1 MPTAGTTTRS
11 GIGFDVHPLVEERPL
26 VLGGVTI
33 PYERGLAG
41 HSDGDGL
48 IHAVIDALLGA
59 AALGDIGTHFPPG
72 DDRYK
77 GIASGE
83 LLTETLKLLRSNHW
97 RVTFVD
103 ATILAERPILKP
115 YMPDIRNSLAA
126 ALRLDADS
134 VNVKATTT
142 DGLGF
147 IGRGEGIGTLAI
159 ATIEQIA

>member
-1 MPTAGTTTRS
+1 MTVRS
-11 GIGFDVHPLVEERPL
+11 GIGFDVHPLVQGRAL
-26 VLGGVTI
+26 VLGGITI
-33 PYERGLAG
+33 PFEKGLAG

-48 IHAVIDALLGA
+48 IHAVIDAILGA

-77 GIASGE
+77 GVASGK
-83 LLTETLKLLRSNHW
+83 LLHATLELLRSNRW

-115 YMPDIRNSLAA
+115 HMGRIRESIAA
-126 ALRLDADS
+126 TLQLREDCVS
-134 VNVKATTT
+134 VKATTT

-159 ATIEQIA
+159 ATIERIT

>member
-1 MPTAGTTTRS
+1 MTVRS
-11 GIGFDVHPLVEERPL
+11 GIGFDVHPLVQGRAL
-26 VLGGVTI
+26 VLGGITI
-33 PYERGLAG
+33 PFEKGLAG

-48 IHAVIDALLGA
+48 IHAVIDAILGA

-77 GIASGE
+77 GVAGGK
-83 LLTETLKLLRSNHW
+83 LLHITLELLRSNRW

-103 ATILAERPILKP
+103 ATIIAERPTLKP
-115 YMPDIRNSLAA
+115 HMSSIRESLAA
-126 ALRLDADS
+126 ILQLTEDCVS
-134 VNVKATTT
+134 VKATTT

-159 ATIEQIA
+159 ATIERIT

>member
-1 MPTAGTTTRS
+1 M
-11 GIGFDVHPLVEERPL
+11 
-26 VLGGVTI
+26 LGGIEI

-41 HSDGDGL
+41 HSDGDAL

-72 DDRYK
+72 DDRFK
-77 GIASGE
+77 GIASAE
-83 LLTETLKLLRSNHW
+83 LLTDTLQLLLLNRW

-103 ATILAERPILKP
+103 ATILAERPILRP
-115 YMPDIRNSLAA
+115 NMGNIRQSLAA
-126 ALRLDADS
+126 ALQLNPNS

-147 IGRGEGIGTLAI
+147 VGRGEGIGTLAI
-159 ATIEQIA
+159 ATIERIT

>member
-1 MPTAGTTTRS
+1 MTTRS
-11 GIGFDVHPLVEERPL
+11 GIGFDVHPLVAGHAL

-59 AALGDIGTHFPPG
+59 AALGDIGTHFPPC

-83 LLTETLKLLRSNHW
+83 LLSDTLGLLGRNRW

-115 YMPDIRNSLAA
+115 HMSCIRNSLAGG
-126 ALRLDADS
+126 LNLSTDS

-159 ATIEQIA
+159 ATIERIA

>member
-1 MPTAGTTTRS
+1 MTVRS
-11 GIGFDVHPLVEERPL
+11 GIGFDVHPLVEGRSL
-26 VLGGVTI
+26 VLGGIAI
-33 PYERGLAG
+33 PFHKGLSG

-59 AALGDIGTHFPPG
+59 AALGDIGTHFPP
-72 DDRYK
+72 DDDSLR
-77 GIASGE
+77 GIASARM
-83 LLTETLKLLRSNHW
+83 LSETLEMLSRNHW
-97 RVTFVD
+97 RATFVD

-115 YMPDIRNSLAA
+115 HMASIRQSLSA
-126 ALRLDADS
+126 ALQLKEDC

-159 ATIEQIA
+159 ATIEQTK

>member
-1 MPTAGTTTRS
+1 MTVRS
-11 GIGFDVHPLVEERPL
+11 GIGFDVHPLVDGGRL
-26 VLGGVTI
+26 VLGGVRI
-33 PYERGLAG
+33 PFEKGLQG

-72 DDRYK
+72 DEKYR
-77 GIASGE
+77 GIASTKM
-83 LLTETLKLLRSNHW
+83 LSETLGMLRRNRW

-103 ATILAERPILKP
+103 ATILAERPTLKP
-115 YMPDIRNSLAA
+115 HMSCIRQSLSS
-126 ALRLDADS
+126 ALSLGPDS

-159 ATIEQIA
+159 ATIERTT

>member
-1 MPTAGTTTRS
+1 MTTRS
-11 GIGFDVHPLVEERPL
+11 GIGIDVHPLVESRPL

-48 IHAVIDALLGA
+48 IHSVIDAMLGA
-59 AALGDIGTHFPPG
+59 AALGDIGTHYPPG
-72 DDRYK
+72 EEKYK
-77 GIASGE
+77 GIESSE
-83 LLTETLKLLRSNHW
+83 LLADTLSLLRRNRW

-115 YMPDIRNSLAA
+115 HMSSIRQSLAA
-126 ALRLDADS
+126 ALQLNIDS

-159 ATIEQIA
+159 ATIERIA

>member
-1 MPTAGTTTRS
+1 MTTRS
-11 GIGFDVHPLVEERPL
+11 GIGFDVHPLVAGRSL

-59 AALGDIGTHFPPG
+59 AALGDIGTHFPPE

-83 LLTETLKLLRSNHW
+83 LLSDTLGLLRRNRW

-115 YMPDIRNSLAA
+115 HMSRIRNSLSNG
-126 ALRLDADS
+126 LNLSKDS

-159 ATIEQIA
+159 ATIERIA

>member
-1 MPTAGTTTRS
+1 MTTRS
-11 GIGFDVHPLVEERPL
+11 GIGFDVHPLVKGRPL
-26 VLGGVTI
+26 FLGGIEI

-48 IHAVIDALLGA
+48 IHAVIDAILGA

-72 DDRYK
+72 DDRFK
-77 GIASGE
+77 GIASTE
-83 LLTETLKLLRSNHW
+83 LLFQTLAVVEQTDW

-103 ATILAERPILKP
+103 ATILAERPILAP
-115 YMPDIRNSLAA
+115 YMSDIRRSLAA
-126 ALRLDADS
+126 ALQLPADG

-147 IGRGEGIGTLAI
+147 LGRGEGIGTLAI
-159 ATIEQIA
+159 ATVERKT